1 MSPLI
6 AFETCGLAR
15 PADISLKTLYTCP
28 RVSWQISTR
37 TSAPTPAAS
46 QCSPRIRRAY
56 HRLIVWKMETRKLQT
71 KNTEGARSQSV
82 HYDLVVGQM
91 FVKNSKQKLW
101 LFVLYSFDPKF
112 LKMAPGTHNAA
123 TNQINRS
130 HCVDRTRW
138 WGNAGGI
145 HMRKISYIA
154 GVVAVL
160 VLVGVGTWIGV
171 GKGTSTSAFAS
182 SAVNP
187 ISMMT
192 SATDLRTSHY
202 DDYSVVFVEL
212 QTKR

>member
-1 MSPLI
+1 MYPSSHNTPTI
-6 AFETCGLAR
+6 IIPSTTNPRSKVCGSGL
-15 PADISLKTLYTCP
+15 DCG
-28 RVSWQISTR
+28 RVSMGGI
-37 TSAPTPAAS
+37 AM
-46 QCSPRIRRAY
+46 
-56 HRLIVWKMETRKLQT
+56 V
-71 KNTEGARSQSV
+71 SV
-82 HYDLVVGQM
+82 AQNHYEPFYDLVVGQM

-101 LFVLYSFDPKF
+101 LFVLYLFDPKF

-187 ISMMT
+187 IGMMT